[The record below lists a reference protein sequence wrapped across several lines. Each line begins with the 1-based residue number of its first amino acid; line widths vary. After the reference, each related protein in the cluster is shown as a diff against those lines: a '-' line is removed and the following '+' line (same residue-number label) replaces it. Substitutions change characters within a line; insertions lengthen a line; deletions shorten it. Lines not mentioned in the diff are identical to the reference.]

1 MMYTC
6 LQDYMDPLQVADQ
19 LNGSAREEIQARSH
33 TAADQACTK
42 NVPQVPHVCRL
53 RRRPP
58 HVMHDTLGSM
68 SLSATA
74 DVERPSPAVPHA
86 PSGCIAFLFL
96 VRSVLAADT

>member
-58 HVMHDTLGSM
+58 HVMHDTQKMCKDHRQLCHM
-68 SLSATA
+68 HQ
-74 DVERPSPAVPHA
+74 VRE
-86 PSGCIAFLFL
+86 CIAFLSLF
-96 VRSVLAADT
+96 RSVLAADT